1 MASCCFMFGGWEWYG
16 NAVTM
21 LVIPSV
27 SASSPDH
34 FPKDSLSDL
43 LNPVMLVLK
52 VPVTAHG
59 IMGRE
64 VPSCPK
70 PIVHFRSI
78 GAPILK
84 HLVQCHHSGSN
95 VPLSR

>member
-1 MASCCFMFGGWEWYG
+1 
-16 NAVTM
+16 M

-27 SASSPDH
+27 SASFPDH
-34 FPKDSLSDL
+34 FPTLSDL

-52 VPVTAHG
+52 LPVTAHG

-70 PIVHFRSI
+70 PTVHVRSI

-95 VPLSR
+95 APLS